1 MRERQH
7 QVTYGQ
13 YKNFSQ
19 AMALPMQR
27 GRIYQDGLK
36 VSTYAKNI
44 KIKVYDL
51 HFKEKG
57 SSKVYES
64 LLKKARTETEKY
76 YQVTGLHSDGYIFAE
91 RDAKGA
97 ILNTLSPKQLAQKIK
112 SDYLF
117 QNKPV
122 KIYSCNAGAK
132 DATAAQK
139 LANELGVEVKA
150 PTDDIILFS
159 DGQFRIVKSRNEKGE
174 LAEIHNV
181 GKGWQTFKPEKV
193 RK

>member
-13 YKNFSQ
+13 YKNFSR
-19 AMALPMQR
+19 AMELPMQR

-57 SSKVYES
+57 SSKAYES
-64 LLKKARTETEKY
+64 LIKKAQTETEKY
-76 YQVTGLHSDGYIFAE
+76 YQITGLHSDGHIFAE

-97 ILNTLSPKQLAQKIK
+97 ILNALSSKQLAQKIK

-150 PTDDIILFS
+150 PTEDIVLFKN
-159 DGQFRIVKSRNEKGE
+159 GKFKIVKTRNKKGKME
-174 LAEIHNV
+174 TFYDE
-181 GKGWQTFKPEKV
+181 GKGWKVFKPNKG
-193 RK
+193 

>member
-1 MRERQH
+1 
-7 QVTYGQ
+7 
-13 YKNFSQ
+13 
-19 AMALPMQR
+19 MQR
-27 GRIYQDGLK
+27 ARIYQDGLK
-36 VSTYAKNI
+36 VSTYVKDI

-57 SSKVYES
+57 SSKVDES

-76 YQVTGLHSDGYIFAE
+76 YQVTGLHSDGHIFAE
-91 RDAKGA
+91 RDVKGA
-97 ILNTLSPKQLAQKIK
+97 ILNTLSPKQLAKKIK

-122 KIYSCNAGAK
+122 KIYSCDAGAK

-150 PTDDIILFS
+150 PTSEIALLENGKFQVFQWTQS
-159 DGQFRIVKSRNEKGE
+159 GKAKRIKAGE
-174 LAEIHNV
+174 DWKI
-181 GKGWQTFKPEKV
+181 FKPK
-193 RK
+193 RN